1 LACADQF
8 IRTGELEH
16 DDADNDEGTPSTPDG
31 SQPDE
36 LSVSA
41 EADGARRW
49 HLPPRTD
56 YTPLQTPPPS
66 GPAAPADTPLSAR
79 AAAEAAAA
87 AAAAAH
93 AGHVHS
99 VKQKEEDAR
108 REASVLTLFV
118 RLFSGHRR
126 LGGLVAEIVTQME
139 RDEREYEVFRK
150 VCAAYSH
157 SRSGQLLRLA
167 ITAGVTLWTPPH
179 LTWLS
184 RLAKPPS
191 HASSFCAAP
200 PRRRGVLCGDLSEDS
215 ARPPACC
222 PPYSEYSQGV
232 LRVLTGVLCGD
243 LSEASARPPACR
255 FRSTTLCRTQAPLST
270 TREMTKP
277 GVATGPRRLRCMTR
291 R

>member
-93 AGHVHS
+93 AGHVHT

-150 VCAAYSH
+150 VRAAYSH
-157 SRSGQLLRLA
+157 SRGVQYCA
-167 ITAGVTLWTPPH
+167 WPITAGVTLALDSPASDMA
-179 LTWLS
+179 LTAGKARVARVVLL
-184 RLAKPPS
+184 RGTA
-191 HASSFCAAP
+191 AS
-200 PRRRGVLCGDLSEDS
+200 PRRTLRRSVGGL
-215 ARPPACC
+215 RPPARR
-222 PPYSEYSQGV
+222 PAG
-232 LRVLTGVLCGD
+232 
-243 LSEASARPPACR
+243 SA
-255 FRSTTLCRTQAPLST
+255 
-270 TREMTKP
+270 
-277 GVATGPRRLRCMTR
+277 VRRCAEHKRH
-291 R
+291 

>member
-1 LACADQF
+1 MACADQF

-36 LSVSA
+36 LSVPA
-41 EADGARRW
+41 DADGAHRW
-49 HLPPRTD
+49 HFPPRTD

-79 AAAEAAAA
+79 AAAEAVAA

-93 AGHVHS
+93 AGHVHT
-99 VKQKEEDAR
+99 VKQKEADAR

-150 VCAAYSH
+150 VCAA
-157 SRSGQLLRLA
+157 
-167 ITAGVTLWTPPH
+167 
-179 LTWLS
+179 
-184 RLAKPPS
+184 
-191 HASSFCAAP
+191 
-200 PRRRGVLCGDLSEDS
+200 
-215 ARPPACC
+215 
-222 PPYSEYSQGV
+222 
-232 LRVLTGVLCGD
+232 
-243 LSEASARPPACR
+243 
-255 FRSTTLCRTQAPLST
+255 
-270 TREMTKP
+270 
-277 GVATGPRRLRCMTR
+277 
-291 R
+291 